1 VIVDLVSPW
10 MAAVEASDTV
20 RAQLEFRARHA
31 SLLDLIRQQRV
42 PHLAEL
48 PLSDDRPSLRLIRER
63 AIDQATLAMLSDTAA
78 RASTHGADGCRS
90 IVLLPAGAD
99 DAPAEPLPGLSGT
112 VVAFIRADPISDAD
126 FVAFLL
132 AVASLTRWERVHR
145 WSGAWNR
152 WEAARNYPLR
162 EWIYNAGLGLHLALS
177 VLEIETHQA
186 LAVSRTAFARLR
198 QQEKALLAHID
209 GDLDQRGTG
218 LVMRWLVP
226 SAPNSLRSVGGV
238 TLPPMAGHYLAWR
251 LVSHRVARAGLRDAM
266 LLGA

>member
-1 VIVDLVSPW
+1 MIVDLVSPW

-20 RAQLEFRARHA
+20 RARQEFRARHA
-31 SLLDLIRQQRV
+31 PLLDLIRQQRV
-42 PHLAEL
+42 PHLTEL

-63 AIDQATLAMLSDTAA
+63 ATDPGTFATLTDTVA
-78 RASTHGADGCRS
+78 RASAHGADGCQS
-90 IVLLPAGAD
+90 VILLPAGAG
-99 DAPAEPLPGLSGT
+99 DAPAEALPGLGGT
-112 VVAFIRADPISDAD
+112 VVAFIAADPLSDAD
-126 FVAFLL
+126 LVAILL
-132 AVASLTRWERVHR
+132 AIASLTRWERVHR

-152 WEAARNYPLR
+152 WEAARDYPLR

-177 VLEIETHQA
+177 VLAIEAHQA
-186 LAVSRTAFARLR
+186 MALSRTTFARLR
-198 QQEKALLAHID
+198 QQEKVLMARID

-226 SAPNSLRSVGGV
+226 SAPRSLRTVDGV

-251 LVSHRVARAGLRDAM
+251 LVSPRVARAGLRDAM